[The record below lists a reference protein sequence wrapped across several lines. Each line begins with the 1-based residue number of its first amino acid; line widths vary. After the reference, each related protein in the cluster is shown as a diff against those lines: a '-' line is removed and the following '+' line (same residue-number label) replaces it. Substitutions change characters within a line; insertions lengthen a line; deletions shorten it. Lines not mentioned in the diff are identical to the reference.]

1 MNEPLDKNIPKT
13 GMSEE
18 KSRKLKHVKVYDQ
31 LYAQI
36 INGEYPKGSQLPSEP
51 DLSKEMGVSRMTLR
65 QALALLRED
74 GLIHN
79 VQGKGNFVQGIKK
92 SPAKNSPN
100 LCNPVFQCGQTVTE
114 TETEYRLEPP
124 TDFISDMIGRKTP
137 VVAITD
143 RWYKDQAGSTF
154 AYSLSFIPIET
165 VTQFNID
172 FTDMDSLTRFLNQ
185 DIYRHAV
192 SSTLNLRGS
201 DTGNFT
207 AQKYR
212 LSEKNTFLMIQE
224 NLYSD
229 SGLTLAATKHYIPL
243 ESCNLVLTF
252 QK

>member
-36 INGEYPKGSQLPSEP
+36 INGGYPKGSQLPSEP

-92 SPAKNSPN
+92 SPAKNSTN

-229 SGLTLAATKHYIPL
+229 SGLTLATTKHYIPL

>member
-1 MNEPLDKNIPKT
+1 MNEPLDNKVPKT

-36 INGEYPKGSQLPSEP
+36 LSGEYPRGSQLPSEP
-51 DLSKEMGVSRMTLR
+51 DLSKKMGVSRMTLR

-79 VQGKGNFVQGIKK
+79 VQGKGNFVQETKTAPVK
-92 SPAKNSPN
+92 DFTN
-100 LCNPVFQCGQTVTE
+100 LCNPVFQCGQTITE

-124 TDFISDMIGRKTP
+124 TDFISNIIGRKTP
-137 VVAITD
+137 VVAIID
-143 RWYKDQAGSTF
+143 RWYKDQPGSTF

-165 VTQFNID
+165 VTRFNID
-172 FTDMDSLTRFLNQ
+172 FTDTDSLTQFLNK
-185 DIYRHAV
+185 DVYSHAV

-207 AQKYR
+207 AQKYK

-224 NLYSD
+224 NLYDD
-229 SGLTLAATKHYIPL
+229 SGLTLAASKHYIPL

-252 QK
+252 RK